1 MGEIFRIALVP
12 VLIGV
17 MLGGG
22 GLTVRRGYTTN
33 QDPGKTQL
41 LQVNCV
47 RDRQLKWE
55 I

>member
-22 GLTVRRGYTTN
+22 GLTIWRGYTTN
-33 QDPGKTQL
+33 QDFGKTQR
-41 LQVNCV
+41 LQANCV
-47 RDRQLKWE
+47 AR
-55 I
+55 